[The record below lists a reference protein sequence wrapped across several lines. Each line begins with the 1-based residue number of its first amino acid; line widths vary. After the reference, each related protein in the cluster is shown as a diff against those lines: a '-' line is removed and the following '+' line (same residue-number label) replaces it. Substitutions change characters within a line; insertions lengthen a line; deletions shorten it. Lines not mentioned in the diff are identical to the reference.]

1 MKKLIAGCLFAIA
14 LLFSAQDI
22 TAQNTLEINEEAN
35 KKTKE
40 LRKLIKFDSDKMDA
54 VYRAYQDFGKAYKKI
69 SSNPEENQARV
80 EKLNKILDEKLEDI
94 LSVLE
99 YHNYLELVRGL

>member
-1 MKKLIAGCLFAIA
+1 MKKLITSCLLAIA
-14 LLFSAQDI
+14 LLFSAQNI
-22 TAQNTLEINEEAN
+22 SAQNTLEINEEAN

-69 SSNPEENQARV
+69 SANLEQNQV
-80 EKLNKILDEKLEDI
+80 SLEKINKELDKKLEGI
-94 LSVLE
+94 LSELE
-99 YHNYLELVRGL
+99 YHNYLELVRGM

>member
-1 MKKLIAGCLFAIA
+1 MKKIVTGCLFAIA
-14 LLFSAQDI
+14 LLFSIQDI
-22 TAQNTLEINEEAN
+22 SAQNTLEINDEAN

-69 SSNPEENQARV
+69 SANPEQNQERL
-80 EKLNKILDEKLEDI
+80 EKLNKELDKKLEGI

-99 YHNYLELVRGL
+99 YHNYLELVRGQ